1 MASPEGLVAGA
12 WFEWRITGCSC
23 KMFTSFNH
31 LRVWSADLSNIIY
44 HCYVKVVG
52 HKCWVG
58 NVKIQ
63 DLKWSECTLL
73 NVYSILVDFSETR
86 RIVKHPNPKHLKC
99 CCQSAWL
106 PWKFTCTRACGLQ
119 LWIAVVEPTLK
130 VDPKWI
136 ESDCRWAIITHKR
149 ICWIFPRSVSL
160 LPKDQSSS

>member
-1 MASPEGLVAGA
+1 MIPQISQ
-12 WFEWRITGCSC
+12 
-23 KMFTSFNH
+23 
-31 LRVWSADLSNIIY
+31 IY

-58 NVKIQ
+58 NLKIQ

-86 RIVKHPNPKHLKC
+86 RIVKHPQSKPFIYIKC

-106 PWKFTCTRACGLQ
+106 PWKFTCTRACVLQ
-119 LWIAVVEPTLK
+119 LGHCQRATSLWIAVVEPTLK

-149 ICWIFPRSVSL
+149 ICWIFPRSVAL
-160 LPKDQSSS
+160 LPKDQNSS

>member
-86 RIVKHPNPKHLKC
+86 RIVKHP
-99 CCQSAWL
+99 QSKTFKMLLSKRMATMKIYL
-106 PWKFTCTRACGLQ
+106 HQSLRFT
-119 LWIAVVEPTLK
+119 AVDSGRWTHSQGWSK
-130 VDPKWI
+130 VDWVRLSLGNHYSQK
-136 ESDCRWAIITHKR
+136 DLLN
-149 ICWIFPRSVSL
+149 FPTFGFIA
-160 LPKDQSSS
+160 P